1 MTGSD
6 ANIKQ
11 RKLSFGKSSD
21 VKTMARGKTPTQ
33 EILFNQAV

>member
-1 MTGSD
+1 MTGSE
-6 ANIKQ
+6 ASMRR

-21 VKTMARGKTPTQ
+21 VKTMVRGKTPTH